1 MTVLLVIIVVIVII
15 AVAVIQANQD
25 EQEYWSKRRTMEAL
39 VKESEYSPQRNIFFR
54 GMKRDGNKWT
64 ISTEAHYVGID
75 RTKRLV
81 IIDQR
86 VFTYGSLVNVE
97 LLSGTQIVSS
107 GGVGRAVVGAAIA
120 GSTGAVIGAT
130 TAKQNVVNNP
140 NGVRIYTASIGCPA
154 IELHGEPS
162 QCQEV
167 FAVLNAVIAQKTVA
181 DNIEEPK
188 SLTAVSQIVT

>member
-1 MTVLLVIIVVIVII
+1 MTTLVVVVVIIVII

-25 EQEYWSKRRTMEAL
+25 DQEYWSKRRTMEAL
-39 VKESEYSPQRNIFFR
+39 VKESEYAPQRNIYFR
-54 GMKRDGNKWT
+54 GTKRNGNSWVP
-64 ISTEAHYVGID
+64 STDVHYVGID

-120 GSTGAVIGAT
+120 GSTGAVVGAT
-130 TAKQNVVNNP
+130 TAKRNVVNNP
-140 NGVRIYTASIGCPA
+140 NGVRIYTASIGCPT

-167 FAVLNAVIAQKTVA
+167 FAVLNAVMAQKTVA
-181 DNIEEPK
+181 DKIEEPK
-188 SLTAVSQIVT
+188 PLTAVPQIVP